1 MRLRDVSP
9 AHHRLLA
16 NLASGISGLLEAA
29 FVDLR
34 DGNDAHIGVALREG
48 SRNVVIE
55 LPVALL
61 AQAEEDPG
69 GRELLRTR
77 VKARRDR
84 MMFKTPPAPLPKK
97 IAPMFGP
104 GPSRGGGGFRGG
116 RR

>member
-1 MRLRDVSP
+1 
-9 AHHRLLA
+9 LLA
-16 NLASGISGLLEAA
+16 TLASAISGRLEAQ
-29 FVDLR
+29 FIELPDR
-34 DGNDAHIGVALREG
+34 DGAHIGVALREG

-61 AQAEEDPG
+61 AQAVDDPG
-69 GRELLRTR
+69 GREMLRTR

-97 IAPMFGP
+97 IAPLFNP
-104 GPSRGGGGFRGG
+104 APSRGGGGFRGG

>member
-9 AHHRLLA
+9 EHRRLLA
-16 NLASGISGLLEAA
+16 HLASAISGRLEAH
-29 FVDLR
+29 FIELP
-34 DGNDAHIGVALREG
+34 DGDDDHIGVALHEG

-55 LPVALL
+55 LPVAML
-61 AQAEEDPG
+61 AHAVDDPG

-97 IAPMFGP
+97 IAPMFSP
-104 GPSRGGGGFRGG
+104 APTGGGFRGG

>member
-16 NLASGISGLLEAA
+16 QVATGISARLEAQ
-29 FVDLR
+29 FVELPA
-34 DGNDAHIGVALREG
+34 GNDAHIGVALREG

-55 LPVALL
+55 LPFALL
-61 AQAEEDPG
+61 AHAVDDPG
-69 GRELLRTR
+69 GREVLRTR

-97 IAPMFGP
+97 IAPLFNP
-104 GPSRGGGGFRGG
+104 GPDRRGFHGG